1 MKDLGE
7 SPSTIS
13 SPQKEKYYPSITL
26 TTDDLG
32 KGIEVGENITI
43 KAVCKVVSIDI
54 SMGEKKRY
62 RLELR
67 KFEKVNDEKE

>member
-7 SPSTIS
+7 KMGEVSP
-13 SPQKEKYYPSITL
+13 PKEKYYPSITL
-26 TTDDLG
+26 TTEDLG

-43 KAVCKVVSIDI
+43 KAICKVVSIDI

-67 KFEKVNDEKE
+67 KFEKINNKED